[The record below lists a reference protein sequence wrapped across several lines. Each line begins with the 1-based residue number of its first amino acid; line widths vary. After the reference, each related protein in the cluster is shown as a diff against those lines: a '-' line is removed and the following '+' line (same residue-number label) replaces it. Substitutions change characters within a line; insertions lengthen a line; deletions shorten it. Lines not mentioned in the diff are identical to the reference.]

1 MAFSQTEDQRRMEGI
16 DNHLWMFLHFN
27 DEYAQSVIMTYNAV
41 QWTIFNLHDGVM
53 PTGNL
58 SKNDNI
64 SKIQISSKEESGM
77 EKWVLV
83 WTCFSGKSIRSVDAQ
98 SAQKR
103 NGVTITCYQAFK
115 NRESYLL
122 LVTLPEGL
130 SATKWYGSQGRRIYT
145 YFQF

>member
-1 MAFSQTEDQRRMEGI
+1 
-16 DNHLWMFLHFN
+16 
-27 DEYAQSVIMTYNAV
+27 MTYNAV

-64 SKIQISSKEESGM
+64 SKIQISSKEEIGM

-98 SAQKR
+98 VDSCSLFLSVSSEEEWSDY
-103 NGVTITCYQAFK
+103 N
-115 NRESYLL
+115 LL
-122 LVTLPEGL
+122 SSIQEPRVIPPTGHFARRSFSNNMVWLARKADLHLLPVLINEYYAN
-130 SATKWYGSQGRRIYT
+130 SWVAPA
-145 YFQF
+145 